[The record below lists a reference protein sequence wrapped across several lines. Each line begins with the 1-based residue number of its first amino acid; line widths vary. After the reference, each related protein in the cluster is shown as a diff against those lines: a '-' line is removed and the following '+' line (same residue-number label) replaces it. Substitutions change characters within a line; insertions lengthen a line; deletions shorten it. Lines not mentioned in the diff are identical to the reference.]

1 MNSEALEQIRNFYRI
16 DDRIATAGQPT
27 VDQFNNIKLA
37 NFDLVINLALP
48 DPPDAIEDEGDLM
61 DKLGMDYIHIPVDF
75 KAPTLDDLNAFFN
88 AVDQNRDKRVFIHC
102 ALNLRVSAFMFLYRR
117 IRQHISA
124 SDALPGLQAI
134 WKPDITWQQFIAS
147 VLAHYQIRD

>member
-61 DKLGMDYIHIPVDF
+61 DK
-75 KAPTLDDLNAFFN
+75 
-88 AVDQNRDKRVFIHC
+88 
-102 ALNLRVSAFMFLYRR
+102 S
-117 IRQHISA
+117 
-124 SDALPGLQAI
+124 
-134 WKPDITWQQFIAS
+134 
-147 VLAHYQIRD
+147 